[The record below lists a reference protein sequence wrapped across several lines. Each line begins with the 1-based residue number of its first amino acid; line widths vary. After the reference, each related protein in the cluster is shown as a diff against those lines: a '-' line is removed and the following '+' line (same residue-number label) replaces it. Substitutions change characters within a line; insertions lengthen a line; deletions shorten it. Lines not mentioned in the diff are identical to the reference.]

1 MPRTKAAPSTVPS
14 STAAARAL
22 TCSMFMKQLCIRIRF
37 CCFSYPSPVLTVE
50 PVLTHLVTGLLTG
63 WSLIIAVGPQNALLL
78 RQGIRRAHLAVVVTS
93 CSLADV
99 LRIGPGAVGT
109 GAGVLLPPWAR
120 AGLRGPGVA
129 DPLGVAGRSLKS
141 SREASGQQAD

>member
-22 TCSMFMKQLCIRIRF
+22 TCSMFMKQLCIRTRF

-78 RQGIRRAHLAVVVTS
+78 RQGIRREHLGVVVTI
-93 CSLADV
+93 CILADV
-99 LRIGPGAVGT
+99 LLI
-109 GAGVLLPPWAR
+109 GAGT
-120 AGLRGPGVA
+120 
-129 DPLGVAGRSLKS
+129 RSEEHTSELH
-141 SREASGQQAD
+141 